1 MKNQRTQTEWY
12 ALALKASDT
21 IFARQRELFD
31 GMSDTL
37 YYFVEVTRFDTF
49 VKIDAGVFAKTYH
62 ENTAAKKVAEY
73 LNSVSENVYLSE
85 YTDEDEL
92 DNFVP
97 ATIKKM
103 ESFAA
108 AAKNI
113 IENI

>member
-37 YYFVEVTRFDTF
+37 CYFVEVARFDTF
-49 VKIDAGVFAKTYH
+49 VKIDAGVFVKTYH

-73 LNSVSENVYLSE
+73 LNRVSENVYLSE

-113 IENI
+113 IENS

>member
-31 GMSDTL
+31 GMSYAL
-37 YYFVEVTRFDTF
+37 YYFVEVTRFDTL

-73 LNSVSENVYLSE
+73 LNRVSENVYLSE
-85 YTDEDEL
+85 YTEEDEL
-92 DNFVP
+92 DTFVP

-113 IENI
+113 IENS